1 MSNPPCV
8 ADIVQ
13 PLAVDDWVSEP
24 GRHQDTSRRQA
35 RRYLLAEPSHRYDGV
50 NDSTLRRRPR
60 PLNLRSLP
68 GGPTFIS
75 RTVTHRRL
83 DRRYLVTHDPS
94 QNFEWDARLARA
106 PIFHATGVCTCP
118 GASIPTPTR

>member
-8 ADIVQ
+8 AGIVQ

-50 NDSTLRRRPR
+50 NGSTLRRRPR
-60 PLNLRSLP
+60 PLNLRFLSAVLRTSNTSIVTRSASATDRSC
-68 GGPTFIS
+68 GRVAVSIGLDTF
-75 RTVTHRRL
+75 
-83 DRRYLVTHDPS
+83 
-94 QNFEWDARLARA
+94 AR
-106 PIFHATGVCTCP
+106 
-118 GASIPTPTR
+118 IPTRREELMAGPKAHLLE